1 MKLSVQLYEQARD
14 LIADRLGLDFPERRR
29 ADLERGLARVLRS
42 RPATTPH
49 EVLAWLGALPAD
61 SHEWRRVAADLTVGE
76 TYFFRDGGCFEA
88 LEQKVLSALVQSRR
102 AEGAHRLRLWS
113 AACATGE
120 EPYSIA
126 MVLDRLLPDR
136 ADWTV
141 TILATDIS
149 GKALEAA
156 QRGRYREWALRETPA
171 AIRHRY
177 FRRLPDESFE
187 LDPHI
192 RAGVTFAPLN
202 LAGDAYPSLVTNTV
216 AMDLILCRNVL
227 MYFTPEA
234 QRAAVARLQR
244 ALVPGGWLVVS
255 PAEASSELFSPL
267 TAVNFP
273 GAIFYRK
280 TPAARPDVILPD
292 LAAPLSPHV
301 AAEPVRQPPIAAAP
315 PERAAPAPADAATS
329 LQHARALADQG
340 DLERARELCETTLAR
355 DRLNADAHLLLA
367 AIHQE
372 RGQLVAALAA
382 LRHAIYL
389 APDSAPAHFLMGCLL
404 VRQGERRRGRR
415 CMETVVGLLTPLPR
429 DEVLAAGDG
438 LTAGR
443 LMETAQAYL
452 ESR

>member
-1 MKLSVQLYEQARD
+1 MKLSVDLYEQARG

-29 ADLERGLARVLRS
+29 ADLERGLARVRRS
-42 RPATTPH
+42 SAATTPH
-49 EVLAWLGALPAD
+49 EILAWLGSLPAD
-61 SHEWRRVAADLTVGE
+61 SHEWRRVAAHLTVGE
-76 TYFFRDGGCFEA
+76 TYFLRDGACFEA
-88 LEQKVLSALVQSRR
+88 LEQKVLSALIQSRR
-102 AEGAHRLRLWS
+102 ADGVQRLRLWS

-126 MVLDRLLPDR
+126 MVLDRLLPDQ

-149 GKALEAA
+149 SRALEAA

-171 AIRHRY
+171 WIRHRY
-177 FRRLPDESFE
+177 FRRLTDESFE

-202 LAGDAYPSLVTNTV
+202 LAGDGYPSLVTNTV

-234 QRAAVARLQR
+234 QRAAAARLQR

-280 TPAARPDVILPD
+280 MPAARPDVVLPD
-292 LAAPLSPHV
+292 LAPPLSPHV
-301 AAEPVRQPPIAAAP
+301 AAEPVRRRPIAAAP
-315 PERAAPAPADAATS
+315 PEKAAPAPVDAATS
-329 LQHARALADQG
+329 LHRARALADQG
-340 DLERARELCETTLAR
+340 DLERARELCEATLAG

-389 APDSAPAHFLMGCLL
+389 VPDSAPAHFLMGSLL
-404 VRQGERRRGRR
+404 MRQGERRRGRR
-415 CMETVVGLLTPLPR
+415 CMETVMSLLTPLPR

-443 LMETAQAYL
+443 LMETARAYV